1 MLRLKKVNAKMYH
14 VVFVYPSHPDV
25 GKGVAVAGYEDSF
38 ATGGLGG
45 IWVEQELIT

>member
-1 MLRLKKVNAKMYH
+1 MPKDH
-14 VVFVYPSHPDV
+14 VESSHPDE
-25 GKGVAVAGYEDSF
+25 GEGVAVAGYEDSF